1 MELVDIGDS
10 KSPALKSVPV
20 RVRPLVPNNKTLP
33 RKRWGFLFGA
43 GGRRVSAPPV
53 RLIAKAIWTRNAVKA
68 PATQVLI
75 ASKAININP
84 ATGTKQ

>member
-1 MELVDIGDS
+1 
-10 KSPALKSVPV
+10 
-20 RVRPLVPNNKTLP
+20 
-33 RKRWGFLFGA
+33 LFGA

-75 ASKAININP
+75 ASKAINITNCESNLD
-84 ATGTKQ
+84 AERSEGACNAGLNSLQGY